1 MDLSIHTD
9 ILIQI
14 KRVYILGGHIDSM
27 QEKNNS
33 GWRIDYFLASEKLK
47 DRLVSADIHTQ
58 ILGSDHCPVEL
69 VLK

>member
-27 QEKNNS
+27 QEK
-33 GWRIDYFLASEKLK
+33 I
-47 DRLVSADIHTQ
+47 TQ
-58 ILGSDHCPVEL
+58 DGEL
-69 VLK
+69 TIS